1 MEKEKQKKCT
11 MKVADYV
18 TRMVKEDSDLKEKMA
33 KLNEFMTNKKSAF
46 LGLPEVKRDLLG
58 TQYKYMSGY
67 EKVLRMRIELETEH
81 LEEN

>member
-1 MEKEKQKKCT
+1 MEEEKQKKCA

-33 KLNEFMTNKKSAF
+33 KLDAFMTNKKSAF
-46 LGLPEVKRDLLG
+46 LGLPEVKKDLLG
-58 TQYKYMSGY
+58 AQYKYMSGY

-81 LEEN
+81 LKEN

>member
-33 KLNEFMTNKKSAF
+33 KLDEFMTNKKSAF
-46 LGLPEVKRDLLG
+46 LGLPEVKKDLLG
-58 TQYKYMSGY
+58 AQYKYMSGY